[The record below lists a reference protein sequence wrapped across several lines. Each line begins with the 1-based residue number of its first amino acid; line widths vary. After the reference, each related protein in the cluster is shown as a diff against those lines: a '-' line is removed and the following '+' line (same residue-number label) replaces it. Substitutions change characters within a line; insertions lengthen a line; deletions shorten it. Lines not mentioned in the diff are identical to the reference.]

1 MRWFLDGLI
10 FDREFV
16 MKING
21 WSVTKTNKKGIG
33 VKWLEVQENDQEND
47 YEFCFT
53 FTDEGIRL
61 NIYNDSGQLGPIV
74 SFAFPL
80 YKII

>member
-1 MRWFLDGLI
+1 
-10 FDREFV
+10 

-33 VKWLEVQENDQEND
+33 VKWLEVQEND

-53 FTDEGIRL
+53 FTDECIRL
-61 NIYNDSGQLGPIV
+61 NIYNDSEQLGPIV
-74 SFAFPL
+74 SLALPL
-80 YKII
+80 YKTK